1 MDILLIKVLW
11 FFEIL
16 VKSLWNVAANTVVI
30 DSNQFKVK
38 KLVIDEVH
46 GVHVREGMPE
56 DEHDP
61 DPKQGGSQPPETPF
75 T

>member
-1 MDILLIKVLW
+1 MSEVLPLGW
-11 FFEIL
+11 GDDACRC
-16 VKSLWNVAANTVVI
+16 VVA
-30 DSNQFKVK
+30 DRDQFKVK

-61 DPKQGGSQPPETPF
+61 DPKQGGSQPP
-75 T
+75 